1 MLMKT
6 ECHFFVIVSVLLFAC
21 VGYASADESMVNID
35 RLLTPEN
42 TAKLVKGEAVLTS
55 MYYKDER
62 GKTRT
67 RGAAIVIVDRTTEEV
82 WKHLD
87 QFEEYPLFMP
97 RMTSAAPYFNEG
109 NRVGVEFTL
118 KVVFK
123 TIRYS
128 IMHTIDKDKG
138 ILTLNLDKSKEND
151 IRSTN
156 GEWLVKPYGQGKS
169 LVFHSVTIDTGM
181 AVPVVIMDYLTKK
194 DLPNIV
200 FALKQRVEAEES

>member
-1 MLMKT
+1 MKT
-6 ECHFFVIVSVLLFAC
+6 KCHFFVFVSVLLF
-21 VGYASADESMVNID
+21 VFMGYASADESIVNID

-42 TAKLVKGEAVLTS
+42 TAKLVKGEVVLTS
-55 MYYKDER
+55 TYYKDER

-67 RGAAIVIVDRTTEEV
+67 KGAAIVIVDRSTEEV
-82 WKHLD
+82 WKHLG
-87 QFEEYPLFMP
+87 QFEQYPLFMP
-97 RMTSAAPYFNEG
+97 RMTSAAPYFHEG

-123 TIRYS
+123 TIRYC

-156 GEWLVKPYGQGKS
+156 GEWLVKPHGQGKS